1 MAWQPGQEGGNAVAD
16 VLTGKVSPSG
26 KLTMTWPVSVYD
38 HWSTRNFPQDYDMY
52 SYQRL
57 RQRNRPIKGITYT
70 NHEEG
75 IYVGYRY
82 FDTYK
87 KQVAYPFGFG
97 LSYTTF
103 AYSRPNVKL
112 QNDVL
117 TVSVTV
123 TNTGKTAGKEVVQ
136 VYVHAPEGGMDKP
149 EKELRAFAKTRL
161 LQAGEK
167 ETLTMEIPKSDLAS
181 WSETSHGWEVASG
194 DYDVM
199 VAANANDIRGTAT
212 VKIK

>member
-1 MAWQPGQEGGNAVAD
+1 
-16 VLTGKVSPSG
+16 
-26 KLTMTWPVSVYD
+26 
-38 HWSTRNFPQDYDMY
+38 MY

-57 RQRNRPIKGITYT
+57 QQRHRPIKGITYT

-97 LSYTTF
+97 LSYTEF
-103 AYSRPNVKL
+103 AYSQPKVKM
-112 QNDVL
+112 QGDVM
-117 TVSVTV
+117 TVTVTV

-167 ETLTMEIPKSDLAS
+167 QTLTMKIRKSDLAS
-181 WSETSHGWEVASG
+181 WSETGNRWEVATG
-194 DYDVM
+194 DYEVM
-199 VAANANDIRGTAT
+199 VAANVNDIRGRAT